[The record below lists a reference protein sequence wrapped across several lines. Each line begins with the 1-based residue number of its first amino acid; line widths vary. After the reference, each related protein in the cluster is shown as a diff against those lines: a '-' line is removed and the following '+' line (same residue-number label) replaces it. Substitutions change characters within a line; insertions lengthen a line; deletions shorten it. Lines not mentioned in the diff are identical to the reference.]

1 MYQIVCCII
10 FGIFIILGISDIINY
25 SIYNFFNEKNN
36 FHSEKT
42 FYVPINGHKEDI
54 EFIIRNIIL
63 ELKKAHKIYTSK
75 IIFID
80 CGMDKETRKIC
91 EIFCKNYSETINLIE
106 KLD

>member
-10 FGIFIILGISDIINY
+10 FGVFIIVGISDIIDY
-25 SIYNFFNEKNN
+25 LIYNFFDEKSD
-36 FHSEKT
+36 FYSEKI
-42 FYVPINGHKEDI
+42 FYIPINGHKEDI

-75 IIFID
+75 IIFVD

-91 EIFCKNYSETINLIE
+91 EILCKRHGEIINLIE
-106 KLD
+106 KSD